1 MAKYIDRDGD
11 LSVDKG
17 LKNAWK
23 FSLLDEPQNIQDLSS
38 SKKVYYRDFFNS
50 IFQFNSSN
58 FISII
63 LKKYTD
69 IIWTYK
75 DKLWRSSQK
84 ANEASKD
91 CP

>member
-1 MAKYIDRDGD
+1 MIAQA
-11 LSVDKG
+11 LDKHDTETWSKLYSFCLQHGFRYFLRENKKFCTTG
-17 LKNAWK
+17 LKLHFN
-23 FSLLDEPQNIQDLSS
+23 FHSIQ
-38 SKKVYYRDFFNS
+38 
-50 IFQFNSSN
+50 
-58 FISII
+58 FIKLYFHD

-84 ANEASKD
+84 ANKASKD